1 MYDYMNQINLQK
13 KNNKKYFTSNN
24 INYCN
29 KKINTK
35 PLFSIITPVLNGG
48 KHLERTI
55 NSVINQSF
63 QDFEYLIIDGCSTDD
78 TLEIIKKYEYE
89 LDLWL
94 SEPDEGIY
102 DAMNKGIDLAEGKV
116 IGIINSDDWYEKEAL
131 QIVSNFFQG
140 NNFDKILHG
149 SLNYIYKSK
158 IFHKAH
164 SPKNL
169 LSLNKLMII
178 NHPSTFIPKIIY
190 EKHGKYSNE
199 FVVCGDWE
207 IMLRFYN
214 KKIDFINFDEVIAN
228 FSYGGKGTKFNINVA
243 RERHQIRKKYK
254 GYNFYD
260 TKYLYDLIKLW
271 IFKNYSSKI
280 SNIYFK
286 FLIFKFIIIDWL
298 LNRYRK

>member
-1 MYDYMNQINLQK
+1 MNQIKLHNK
-13 KNNKKYFTSNN
+13 NNNKKFRSSN

-29 KKINTK
+29 EKINTN

-78 TLEIIKKYEYE
+78 TLEIIKKYECE
-89 LDLWL
+89 LDLWI

-131 QIVSNFFQG
+131 QIVSNFFKG
-140 NNFDKILHG
+140 KNFNKILHG
-149 SLNYIYKSK
+149 SLNYTYKSK

-190 EKHGKYSNE
+190 EKHGKYSTE

-214 KKIDFINFDEVIAN
+214 KKINFINFDEVIAN
-228 FSYGGKGTKFNINVA
+228 FSYGGTGTKFNINIA

-260 TKYLYDLIKLW
+260 TKYLYDLIKLE
-271 IFKNYSSKI
+271 IFKNYTPI
-280 SNIYFK
+280 FSNIYFK
-286 FLIFKFIIIDWL
+286 YLIFKFIIIDWL